1 MPTKNTYIDPFAGD
15 DNTILANLKG
25 LQGQVVTLQGNK
37 KADTEAIN
45 GLVIDQYA
53 QLIPAAISVGVSVS
67 TKQVGDES
75 ISKGKMKGGKLAID
89 NFKGGLQEA
98 GFEDAVAKKR
108 YENTIK
114 AIVAFEWAKNA
125 TNLTPDGVRA
135 AFSDAGITSE
145 AKLAAH
151 VKQGKPVGDM
161 EALAQRLFGK
171 HNAEGGFNAS
181 KFGEEDW
188 AEFDNQY
195 RAYKAAR
202 IDADKAA
209 AEAKAKAD
217 ADNDAVDKVFD
228 AIDAA

>member
-1 MPTKNTYIDPFAGD
+1 MPTKNIVDTFAG
-15 DNTILANLKG
+15 NNILDTVHDLH
-25 LQGQVVTLQGNK
+25 GQVTILQGNK

-45 GLVIDQYA
+45 GLVVEQYA
-53 QLIPAAISVGVSVS
+53 QLIPAAVSVGVRVT
-67 TKQVGDES
+67 TKKVDGVD
-75 ISKGKMKGGKLAID
+75 IKKGKLVGGADVID
-89 NFKGGLQEA
+89 SFKGSLMTDGGYAEA
-98 GFEDAVAKKR
+98 VCKKR

-114 AIVAFEWAKNA
+114 AIVAFGWDKNA
-125 TNLTPDGVRA
+125 SNLTADGVKA

-171 HNAEGGFNAS
+171 HNATGGFNAS
-181 KFGEEDW
+181 KFDEEDW

-202 IDADKAA
+202 IEADKAA
-209 AEAKAKAD
+209 AEQKAKA
-217 ADNDAVDKVFD
+217 AEENEVVDAVMD